1 MSTTMSMI
9 GARQRGATDLGAAIW
24 AVVARAARE
33 RRVRRDIAFLM
44 DQDER
49 MLSDIGLTRGDIAR
63 ALRGRR

>member
-1 MSTTMSMI
+1 MNTTMSMI
-9 GARQRGATDLGAAIW
+9 ATRQRGATDLGSVIW